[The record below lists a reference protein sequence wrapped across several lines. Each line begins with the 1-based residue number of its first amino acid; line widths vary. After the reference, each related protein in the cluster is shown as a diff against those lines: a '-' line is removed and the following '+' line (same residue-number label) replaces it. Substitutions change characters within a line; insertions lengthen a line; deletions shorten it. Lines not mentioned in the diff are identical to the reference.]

1 MGTKSQRVWILLLV
15 TVLFTGIMTGIARAD
30 RGPKPNI
37 TLYVKNYPQGEYYVA
52 LLKAN
57 SEYAAGKATYHMD
70 GPIDDKSV
78 AEYLKNFSAGGY
90 EYWDVNCR
98 YKKGSGSGSY
108 DFHYMAPAH
117 FRVIIIELDGTVTV
131 SESHTREY
139 FNSECTLDFATGA
152 ITEKG
157 NNARRDTGLYGG
169 FFRNIIL
176 TIIIELIVMLVF
188 RYPFS
193 VHNVAEVV
201 FLNLVTNVYLQIELM
216 ACATNDYFKTLFIG
230 EVIIFVVEGLI
241 YGNDLRDKKD
251 KTHFW
256 KGVLYALA
264 ANLLSALSM
273 LIPNL

>member
-1 MGTKSQRVWILLLV
+1 MGRKLQKTLILLLV
-15 TVLFTGIMTGIARAD
+15 TVLFTGMAAGIARAD

-37 TLYVKNYPQGEYYVA
+37 TLYVKNYPQGAYYVA

-57 SEYAAGKATYHMD
+57 SAYAAGKETFRMD

-78 AEYLKNFSAGGY
+78 AEYLKDFSAGGY

-98 YKKGSGSGSY
+98 YKKGSGSGSF

-131 SESHTREY
+131 SESHSREY

-157 NNARRDTGLYGG
+157 NNARSDTGLYGG

-176 TIIIELIVMLVF
+176 TVIIEIIVMLVF

-193 VHNVAEVV
+193 GHNVAEVV
-201 FLNLVTNVYLQIELM
+201 FLNLVTNVYLQITLM
-216 ACATNDYFKTLFIG
+216 ACMPADYFRTLLIW

-251 KTHFW
+251 KTHFL